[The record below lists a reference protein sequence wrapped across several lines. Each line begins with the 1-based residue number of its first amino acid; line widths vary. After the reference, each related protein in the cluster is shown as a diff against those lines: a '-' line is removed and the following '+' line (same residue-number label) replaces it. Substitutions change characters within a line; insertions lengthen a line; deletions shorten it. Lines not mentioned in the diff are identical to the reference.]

1 MLNKHYVAN
10 FRLSELF
17 YHDILYWIKLGS
29 YILSCTLQNFSFNQD
44 VDHTRLKK
52 KKIKEIKMG
61 FPLDKNNRKDAL
73 KSKELVRALS
83 PDLKQ
88 GHKFWGL

>member
-44 VDHTRLKK
+44 VDHTR
-52 KKIKEIKMG
+52 
-61 FPLDKNNRKDAL
+61 
-73 KSKELVRALS
+73 
-83 PDLKQ
+83 
-88 GHKFWGL
+88 

>member
-29 YILSCTLQNFSFNQD
+29 YNLSCTLQNFSFNQD
-44 VDHTRLKK
+44 VDHTRWL
-52 KKIKEIKMG
+52 KMG

>member
-1 MLNKHYVAN
+1 MGGREKILKCAWHVMSTNSDTVLADVSAQDRKKKNPMLNKHYVAN

-44 VDHTRLKK
+44 VYHTR
-52 KKIKEIKMG
+52 
-61 FPLDKNNRKDAL
+61 
-73 KSKELVRALS
+73 
-83 PDLKQ
+83 
-88 GHKFWGL
+88 

>member
-29 YILSCTLQNFSFNQD
+29 YILSCTLQNLSFNQD

-52 KKIKEIKMG
+52 KKLKRLKWGFHWIKTTEKM
-61 FPLDKNNRKDAL
+61 L
-73 KSKELVRALS
+73 
-83 PDLKQ
+83 
-88 GHKFWGL
+88 